1 MRAVFV
7 ALGVALVSVAGLVAC
22 NAVLGIDRANPGFDA
37 GMAVGA
43 ADGGGTVVPEA
54 GTLDGSTLEAGTP
67 FVAQDD
73 CDDYCND
80 IASSCSDLANP
91 NQEYLSVDVCKQL
104 CNFHTSH
111 YDEQGLGAPVDVSPA
126 SAAAGGDTIYCRV
139 WHSHAA
145 LDNPVEHC
153 PHAGPLGA
161 LTCGTNPCDD
171 FCSAA
176 LHFCGAMS
184 YASMDECTAACNA
197 DGGFPGFPYLI
208 GDASDLQAGGNTLN
222 CRIYHLQ
229 NFLFTSDPVHCTHIA
244 ADGGG
249 VCVN

>member
-1 MRAVFV
+1 MFV

-22 NAVLGIDRANPGFDA
+22 NAVLGIDKENPWFDA
-37 GMAVGA
+37 GLELGA
-43 ADGGGTVVPEA
+43 GDGGGTVVTEA
-54 GTLDGSTLEAGTP
+54 GAVEGGAREAGTP

-80 IASSCSDLANP
+80 MAVSCPVLSP
-91 NQEYLSVDVCKQL
+91 NQEYLSPDVCQQL
-104 CNFHTSH
+104 CKFHTDH
-111 YDEQGLGAPVDVSPA
+111 YDEQGLGGPVDVSPT

-145 LDNPVEHC
+145 LGNPVEHC

-176 LHFCGAMS
+176 LHFCGAMA
-184 YASMDECTAACNA
+184 YASMDECTA
-197 DGGFPGFPYLI
+197 GLQRGRRVSR
-208 GDASDLQAGGNTLN
+208 ASRTSSATR
-222 CRIYHLQ
+222 RISRRPA
-229 NFLFTSDPVHCTHIA
+229 TP
-244 ADGGG
+244 
-249 VCVN
+249 